1 MQKIIALDIGSYSI
15 KAIEIMNKFSSYE
28 VTNFYEKVIPR
39 GDDFD
44 PSLVPTCL
52 EQIFKENDIVADR
65 IITAMSGQFISSR
78 IMTFNF
84 SDPNKIE
91 ASVYSEI
98 EDIVP
103 FHLED
108 MIIDQQI
115 LGTTDGKTFTL
126 VVMIKQEVVGTFLD
140 NLKRI
145 NIDPKLIDIDSLSFY
160 NLSPFLNMESGKCYG
175 IVDIGHEKTS
185 VCLVQDN
192 ILRMFR
198 SINVGGRY
206 ITEFIARDMQIS
218 YNEAQRIKHQVS
230 MVLTEGHTGQGLD
243 AKTYKVA
250 ELMTLAAHSLA
261 RELGRTLYAF
271 KTWEKSPIERI
282 YISGG
287 TSQIQNFDA
296 YLTYQLSVETMASD
310 LKASSLNCNHA
321 IHPFLP
327 VMAQG
332 ISIGVRAVSSA
343 KKHSEINLRKG
354 PYAYV
359 QDYASILNTAS
370 MIAKLIAVS
379 LLLLCVGFITKY
391 FFFSSEINK
400 IQQVYIKEASS
411 VPDLKK
417 KVKLEG
423 QPFAKTHKEVSA
435 FLKSRVE
442 RKRQAFDNFIQTNS
456 DSGAM
461 IALKQISANLPK
473 EVKIDVVDYDFSSK
487 PDGSGVLRLRVE
499 ADSFDT
505 IAKLKESLGKVKVFS
520 GLTEKSSDTKP
531 GTDLKIAV
539 LETIYNSNS
548 TK

>member
-15 KAIEIMNKFSSYE
+15 KAVEIMNKFSSYE
-28 VTNFYEKVIPR
+28 VTNFYEKIIPR
-39 GDDFD
+39 VEEAD
-44 PSLVPTCL
+44 PSLVAACL
-52 EQIFKENDIVADR
+52 EQIFKENYIVADR
-65 IITAMSGQFISSR
+65 IVTAISGQFISSR
-78 IMTFNF
+78 IMSFNF
-84 SDPNKIE
+84 ADPNKIE
-91 ASVYSEI
+91 SSVYSEI

-115 LGTTDGKTFTL
+115 LGTTAGKTFTL

-218 YNEAQRIKHQVS
+218 FNDAQKIKHQVS
-230 MVLTEGHTGQGLD
+230 MVLTEGHTGEGLD
-243 AKTYKVA
+243 PKSYKVA
-250 ELMTLAAHSLA
+250 ERITLAAHSLA

-271 KTWEKSPIERI
+271 KTWEKSPIEKI

-296 YLTYQLSVETMASD
+296 YLTYQLSVETMRSD
-310 LKASSLNCNHA
+310 LNSSVLNSNPA
-321 IHPFLP
+321 VHPFLP

-359 QDYASILNTAS
+359 QDYASVLNTAS
-370 MIAKLIAVS
+370 MVAKLIAVS

-391 FFFSSEINK
+391 FFFSREINK
-400 IQQVYIKEASS
+400 IQQVYLKEAAS
-411 VPDLKK
+411 VADMKK
-417 KVKLEG
+417 KVKMEG
-423 QPFAKTHKEVSA
+423 LPFSKIHKDVIA
-435 FLKSRVE
+435 FLKTRVE
-442 RKRQAFDNFIQTNS
+442 RKKQGFENFVQTNS

-461 IALKQISANLPK
+461 IALKQISASLPK

-505 IAKLKESLGKVKVFS
+505 IAKLKESLGKVKIFS